1 MHEAIIYSFFVSITS
16 LIVFRSEVISHLIVV
31 WCFDNYLLSATT
43 TLIWLYILQLLDL
56 SASLETYC
64 YIIVLLQSCLKQI
77 TILTNLHYN
86 QFKINQPSPWEV
98 WNENLLFNWLFKK
111 KKLARSV
118 LWKKFAL
125 EVRNFCLVI
134 HPYIFFIKI

>member
-77 TILTNLHYN
+77 SILTNLHYN

-111 KKLARSV
+111 KISAVRFMEKVWIRS
-118 LWKKFAL
+118 KKFL
-125 EVRNFCLVI
+125 SCDSPL
-134 HPYIFFIKI
+134 YIFH

>member
-64 YIIVLLQSCLKQI
+64 YRIVLLQSCLKQI

-111 KKLARSV
+111 KISAVRFMEKVWIRS
-118 LWKKFAL
+118 KKFL
-125 EVRNFCLVI
+125 SCDSPL
-134 HPYIFFIKI
+134 YIFH

>member
-111 KKLARSV
+111 KISAVRFMEKVWIRS
-118 LWKKFAL
+118 KKFL
-125 EVRNFCLVI
+125 SCDSPL
-134 HPYIFFIKI
+134 YIFH